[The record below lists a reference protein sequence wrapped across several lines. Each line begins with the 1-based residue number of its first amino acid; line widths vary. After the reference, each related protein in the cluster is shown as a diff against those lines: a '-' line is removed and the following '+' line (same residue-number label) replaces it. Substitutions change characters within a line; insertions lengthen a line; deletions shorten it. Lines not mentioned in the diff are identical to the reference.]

1 MEELE
6 NLLEIA
12 VKNYTQL
19 GGIVQTDKKK
29 QQEDKN
35 FTW

>member
-12 VKNYTQL
+12 VNNYIQL
-19 GGIVQTDKKK
+19 GGVVQAEQRK
-29 QQEDKN
+29 QLENKN
-35 FTW
+35 VER

>member
-6 NLLEIA
+6 KLLEIA
-12 VKNYTQL
+12 VSNYIQL
-19 GGIVQTDKKK
+19 GGVVQANQQK

-35 FTW
+35 VRG